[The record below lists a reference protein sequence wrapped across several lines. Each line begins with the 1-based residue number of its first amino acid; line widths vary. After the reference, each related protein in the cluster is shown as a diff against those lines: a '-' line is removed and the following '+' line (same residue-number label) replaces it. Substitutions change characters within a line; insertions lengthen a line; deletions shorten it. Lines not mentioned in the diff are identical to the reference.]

1 MRERLDNLPEDKKEK
16 IIAASLQ
23 EFSVKGYQQ
32 ASTNTITH
40 AAGISKG
47 LLFHYFGSKKKLF
60 LWLVDYCLELGQQW
74 YREKKLTLSADMIER
89 ALEIAILKLEYF
101 HQHQLVSLFLA
112 TAFMDPPKE
121 LQDEMA
127 VRIKIRTTE
136 ALKLLYGD
144 VDMSLFRE
152 GIDKNKAMEM
162 LMITMEGLRQKY
174 SKLYK
179 GHWDTEAA
187 EKSLKDF
194 RDYMEI
200 FKYGAYRSE

>member
-89 ALEIAILKLEYF
+89 ALEIGILKLEYF

-112 TAFMDPPKE
+112 TAFTDPPKD
-121 LQDEMA
+121 LQDEMEA
-127 VRIKIRTTE
+127 RIKTRTTE
-136 ALKLLYGD
+136 ALKLLYSD
-144 VDMSLFRE
+144 VDMTLFRKD
-152 GIDKNKAMEM
+152 IDKNKAMEM

-179 GHWDTEAA
+179 GHWDANAA

-200 FKYGAYRSE
+200 FKHGAYKK

>member
-1 MRERLDNLPEDKKEK
+1 MKEPLANLPEDKKEK
-16 IIAASLQ
+16 IITASLQ

-40 AAGISKG
+40 NAGISKG

-60 LWLVDYCLELGQQW
+60 LWLVDYCLALGQQW
-74 YREKKLTLSADMIER
+74 YREKKVTLSSDVVER
-89 ALEIAILKLEYF
+89 VLEIGFLKLEYF
-101 HQHQLVSLFLA
+101 HQHQLESLFLA
-112 TAFMDPPKE
+112 TAFMDPPPE
-121 LQDEMA
+121 LQEEMA
-127 VRIKIRTTE
+127 FRIKTRTAE

-144 VDMSLFRE
+144 VDMSLFKE
-152 GIDKNKAMEM
+152 DIDKNKAMEM

-179 GHWDTEAA
+179 GQWDTNAA

-200 FKYGAYRSE
+200 FKYGAYKQ

>member
-1 MRERLDNLPEDKKEK
+1 LRERLDNLPEDKKEK

-23 EFSVKGYQQ
+23 EFAAKGYEQ

-40 AAGISKG
+40 DAGISKG

-60 LWLVDYCLELGQQW
+60 LWLVDHCLELGQQW
-74 YREKKLTLSADMIER
+74 FRQKKLTLSSDIVER
-89 ALEIAILKLEYF
+89 ALEIGVLKLEYF
-101 HQHQLVSLFLA
+101 HQHQRVSLFLA

-127 VRIKIRTTE
+127 ARIKIRTTE

-162 LMITMEGLRQKY
+162 LMMTMEGLRQKY

-179 GHWDTEAA
+179 GQWDANTA
-187 EKSLKDF
+187 EKSLTDF
-194 RDYMEI
+194 RAYMEI
-200 FKYGAYRSE
+200 FKYGAYKNE